1 MINITYNADD
11 FGISP
16 GVNQAI
22 QKAHTE
28 GMLNSTSIMI
38 NMKWTDKAV
47 QMAKEMPNLAIGL
60 HGNLTNQYSVLP
72 WQEIPLLVD
81 KNNKFK
87 HGFVKLFLIGLL
99 HPFQLKK
106 QAKKEIEAQI
116 NKAAS
121 YGIKLQHLDSHRHVH
136 MIPAIFKAF
145 LELKQQYN
153 IPRIRFINENPFRSI
168 AFSESK
174 EWIKDGALIKSFIL
188 SFCGVINKILY
199 RYKSD
204 TYFYSIIHTC
214 KISAQRIKELK
225 VPPIYKKAEIML
237 HPGMPEIDKQF
248 KEDIF
253 DDNILNDWRSIELQ
267 ALLNNK
273 VKKNKK

>member
-1 MINITYNADD
+1 MSKNKYDD
-11 FGISP
+11 IGGEYKYGFKTDVKNVFDTGKGLNEDVIRTISKMKNEP
-16 GVNQAI
+16 
-22 QKAHTE
+22 E
-28 GMLNSTSIMI
+28 WML
-38 NMKWTDKAV
+38 
-47 QMAKEMPNLAIGL
+47 E
-60 HGNLTNQYSVLP
+60 
-72 WQEIPLLVD
+72 
-81 KNNKFK
+81 FR
-87 HGFVKLFLIGLL
+87 
-99 HPFQLKK
+99 LK
-106 QAKKEIEAQI
+106 
-116 NKAAS
+116 S
-121 YGIKLQHLDSHRHVH
+121 Y
-136 MIPAIFKAF
+136 KAF

-174 EWIKDGALIKSFIL
+174 EWIKDGALVKSFIL
-188 SFCGVINKILY
+188 SFCAVLNKILY